1 MVLEPEHC
9 PDPTLGGTH
18 GPRGNTDPGQAQT
31 WDSQGSRTH
40 THGSRTHTQGSSTH
54 AHLGS
59 CFVVYCTRSRAGQAG
74 LCGPGWFPAW
84 SRCRVPSPQAPGHTD
99 MPGLLSAHTGRGRSD
114 VQVILPSP
122 QPGWQQREHR
132 SVGRT
137 QDLSEGRQGP
147 GSAQSP
153 RGCCGAPAPSR
164 NHIT

>member
-1 MVLEPEHC
+1 MTSAHSPPNPSIRDVTAACTH
-9 PDPTLGGTH
+9 TLGWASLPFPPASSCAAQPGIGT
-18 GPRGNTDPGQAQT
+18 T
-31 WDSQGSRTH
+31 
-40 THGSRTHTQGSSTH
+40 SSTH
-54 AHLGS
+54 TDLGS

-122 QPGWQQREHR
+122 QPGRQQREHR

>member
-9 PDPTLGGTH
+9 TDPTLGGIH
-18 GPRGNTDPGQAQT
+18 GPRGNADPGQAQT

-40 THGSRTHTQGSSTH
+40 AQGSSTH

-122 QPGWQQREHR
+122 QPGRQQREHR

-137 QDLSEGRQGP
+137 QDLSEGQQGP